1 MCTSERTRWEG
12 KSRSCFVRW
21 LGLSSLLIWLI
32 LLAGGESSARTPT
45 RRVRRPGSCYAFLRR
60 ASLWTTCEG
69 KRERI
74 PLGVRVDGFAVLV
87 VGSPLVFSK
96 HKVDPDGAGIM
107 SDSSRA

>member
-45 RRVRRPGSCYAFLRR
+45 RRVSRPGACYAFLRR
-60 ASLWTTCEG
+60 ASLWTNCEG
-69 KRERI
+69 KGERI
-74 PLGVRVDGFAVLV
+74 QLGVRGGDFAVSAEGSHLV
-87 VGSPLVFSK
+87 LHNPKES
-96 HKVDPDGAGIM
+96 H
-107 SDSSRA
+107 